1 MTRFLLT
8 SSDVKQVD
16 VAAVNAGIPLEVL
29 MEAAGRAVA
38 DAIRGEHPISC
49 GVLVVCG
56 KGNNGGDGFVVARW
70 LLVWGYTVQVWA
82 LPGAGSAGA
91 AQTMRQALLVWMN
104 EQPILELTADHLET
118 LALELDQKINVLVD
132 GIFGSSFRM
141 PLPIFE
147 SELISRL
154 NTLRNARG
162 WKVWAI
168 DLASGLLADSG
179 EAPGLTMQVD
189 FTVALS
195 GFKPAHVFAPASSVS
210 GKLELAEIGIP
221 PWIVREH
228 ASAELADPRTVFL
241 PSRTQDAHKGSAGRV
256 IVAGGLPRYPGAPA
270 LAAHGAF
277 RAGAGLVKV
286 ITPAGSGLQAPVEA
300 TRHEIETWT
309 RGDLEFLKQ
318 ERCDALVAGMGM
330 GPVKTD
336 LLELLITLE
345 APIVLDADALQPE
358 LEFLLTSRWDRH
370 DKTIP
375 DAILTPHPGEAARL
389 LGVSTQSIT
398 FDPLAAARTLA
409 QRFNAVVVLKGGPTV
424 IAHPQ
429 RSDQARVHLWVNTS
443 GNPGMASAGMGDVLG
458 GVIAGLLAQ
467 GVDAVQA
474 ARTGVYLHGRA
485 GDLAALEYGFGL
497 SASDVADVVPKAWL
511 ECLSRSI

>member
-1 MTRFLLT
+1 MTRFVLT
-8 SSDVKQVD
+8 SSGVKKVD
-16 VAAVNAGIPLEVL
+16 AAALNAGMALEVL

-38 DAIRGEHPISC
+38 DAIRREHPTPC

-56 KGNNGGDGFVVARW
+56 KGNNGGDAFVVARW
-70 LLVWGYTVQVWA
+70 LLAWGYSVQVWA

-91 AQTMRQALLVWMN
+91 AKTMRESLLVWLP
-104 EQPILELTADHLET
+104 QPILELTADHLAT
-118 LALELDQKINVLVD
+118 MALEPDQKIDVLVD
-132 GIFGSSFRM
+132 GIFGSSFRA
-141 PLPIFE
+141 PLPRFE
-147 SELISRL
+147 RELISRL

-168 DLASGLLADSG
+168 DLASGLLADSN
-179 EAPGLTMQVD
+179 EAPGLTLQVD

-195 GFKPAHVFAPASSVS
+195 GLKPAHVFAPASAVS
-210 GKLELAEIGIP
+210 GQLELAEIGIP
-221 PWIVREH
+221 PHIMRDHSV
-228 ASAELADPRTVFL
+228 AELTDSKTIFL

-277 RAGAGLVKV
+277 RAGAGLVNV
-286 ITPAGSGLQAPVEA
+286 IAPVGAGLQAPIEA

-309 RGDLEFLKQ
+309 RGALAFLKQ
-318 ERCDALVAGMGM
+318 EPCDALVAGMGM
-330 GPVKTD
+330 GPVKSD
-336 LLELLITLE
+336 LLEWLTTLE
-345 APIVLDADALQPE
+345 VPMVLDADALQPE
-358 LEFLLTSRWDRH
+358 LEPLLTSRWDHH
-370 DKTIP
+370 DKFFP
-375 DAILTPHPGEAARL
+375 DVILTPHPGEAARL
-389 LGVSTQSIT
+389 LGLSSTQSIT
-398 FDPLAAARTLA
+398 HDPLVAARTLA
-409 QRFNAVVVLKGGPTV
+409 ERFHAVVVLKGGPTV

-429 RSDQARVHLWVNTS
+429 RSDQARVYLWVNTS

-467 GVDAVQA
+467 GLDAVQA

-497 SASDVADVVPKAWL
+497 SASDVADAIPKAWL
-511 ECLSRSI
+511 ECLRLR